1 MSDMEEHDERVFRL
15 TRRKALKG
23 LALGIGTMVL
33 PAKDASAS
41 VWESFFQK
49 HFRELGRL
57 ERQKILA
64 RLEEEYSAQ
73 YKKSVRVKDTPPPE
87 GGLFGDALDLSR
99 CVGGRGGGFGRVA
112 GAHTR

>member
-1 MSDMEEHDERVFRL
+1 MSDMEERDEHVFRL

-49 HFRELGRL
+49 HFREL
-57 ERQKILA
+57 
-64 RLEEEYSAQ
+64 
-73 YKKSVRVKDTPPPE
+73 
-87 GGLFGDALDLSR
+87 SR
-99 CVGGRGGGFGRVA
+99 
-112 GAHTR
+112 

>member
-1 MSDMEEHDERVFRL
+1 MSDLEEHDEHVFRL

-49 HFRELGRL
+49 NFRELNRS
-57 ERQKILA
+57 ERQKILS
-64 RLEEEYSAQ
+64 RLEKEYSAR
-73 YKKSVRVKDTPPPE
+73 YKKPVRVKDTPPQRVSCSDTDWIFPVASGAE
-87 GGLFGDALDLSR
+87 GVFT
-99 CVGGRGGGFGRVA
+99 
-112 GAHTR
+112 GA